1 MKKKKKIYE
10 FRFTEH
16 EIMMFKEDKSNYKQ
30 VTSTLCN
37 CNICSNNSMDKCSD
51 LYKFCKNH
59 VINVIGVLNMNFIVK

>member
-1 MKKKKKIYE
+1 
-10 FRFTEH
+10 
-16 EIMMFKEDKSNYKQ
+16 MMFKEDKSNYKQ